1 MAYLNHLL
9 GGELTLQL
17 LFILYGLLAL
27 AFLSGY
33 YVRAA
38 AQVLAVLLPP
48 AILLIDGNLRY
59 WHEVRRVEFWTQ
71 LKLIGQSV
79 GIFGA
84 VLILATDG

>member
-1 MAYLNHLL
+1 KEDRLAYLNHLL
-9 GGELTLQL
+9 GGELALQL

-48 AILLIDGNLRY
+48 AILLIDGNLGY
-59 WHEVRRVEFWTQ
+59 WHDSRRVEFWNQ
-71 LKLIGQSV
+71 MKLIGQNV
-79 GIFGA
+79 GIF
-84 VLILATDG
+84 